1 MVRALIQRAAICI
14 LLVLPWISPL
24 ASGPSPS
31 VDSFLI
37 SWSCA
42 IGVAA
47 ILYRPSVGW
56 ITSLWILATI
66 LASLATLSRAPTL
79 WVIALVAFLVAGTSS
94 VAKTQ
99 LGKPAL
105 ADSQPVASLAPLV
118 VAAVATAATINS
130 LFALLQQFG
139 QAHWFYPLI
148 NTAQAGD
155 VYGNLRQ
162 RNQMATLTA
171 LGMVSIIWLRGV
183 GARNWLVLPV
193 LMLLAAANAATV
205 SRTGAVLLVLVGIAL
220 WIRRRNLTT
229 LVETSAMA
237 CGYALMIW
245 TMQGGETAITRAAE
259 VQIQCGSRLIL
270 WSNVMELVQQ
280 RPLTGWGWGH
290 LDEAHFLRLYA
301 GRRFCEIP
309 DNAHNLPLHLAVE
322 LGVPMA
328 AGLLALCLWGVWKAR
343 PWAEQDRNKLW
354 AWVVLSMI
362 GVHSLLEYPLW
373 YGPFQVLA
381 LIAVILLAGRPL
393 HALRHSWLC
402 ASSLVGPALAVCA
415 ALLMSA
421 AWEYHR
427 VSQLYLHSER
437 RSPLYSDNTFQ
448 KVSWSVFFSDQL
460 DFAILTTRRITRD
473 NAASTAEMAKSL
485 LAYSPEPRVVEL
497 LVQSLSLLGRDAE
510 ARFYAE
516 RFQAAYPEEYSRW
529 LARSQPAE

>member
-1 MVRALIQRAAICI
+1 MIQPAAICI

-31 VDSFLI
+31 VDSLLI

-47 ILYRPSVGW
+47 ILCRPSVGW

-79 WVIALVAFLVAGTSS
+79 WVIAVVAFLVAGGWS

-105 ADSQPVASLAPLV
+105 AGSQPVASLAPLV

-148 NTAQAGD
+148 NSAHPGEA
-155 VYGNLRQ
+155 YGNLRQ

-171 LGMVSIIWLRGV
+171 LGMVSIVWLRGI
-183 GARNWLVLPV
+183 GAKNWLALPA
-193 LMLLAAANAATV
+193 LFMLAAANAATA
-205 SRTGAVLLVLVGIAL
+205 SRTGLVLVAMLGVAL
-220 WIRRRNLTT
+220 WIRQRSRVT
-229 LVETSAMA
+229 LLDTLAVGF
-237 CGYALMIW
+237 GYGLMVW
-245 TMQGGETAITRAAE
+245 FLRGGETAITRAVEA
-259 VQIQCGSRLIL
+259 QISCGSRLIL
-270 WSNVMELVQQ
+270 WANALELIQQ
-280 RPLTGWGWGH
+280 RPITGWGWGR
-290 LDEAHFLRLYA
+290 LDEAYFLRLFA
-301 GRRFCEIP
+301 GPRSCEMP

-393 HALRHSWLC
+393 QALSHSWLC
-402 ASSLVGPALAVCA
+402 APSLVGPALAVCA
-415 ALLMSA
+415 ALLVSA
-421 AWEYHR
+421 AWDYHR

-448 KVSWSVFFSDQL
+448 KVSWSVFFSEQL

-473 NAASTAEMAKSL
+473 NAASTAEIARSL

-516 RFQAAYPEEYSRW
+516 RFQAAYPQEYARW

>member
-1 MVRALIQRAAICI
+1 MERPLIPQAAVGI

-31 VDSFLI
+31 VDSFLV

-47 ILYRPSVGW
+47 ILCRHRPGW
-56 ITSLWILATI
+56 ITGLWVLGV
-66 LASLATLSRAPTL
+66 LMASLAGLSQAPTFWL
-79 WVIALVAFLVAGTSS
+79 IALSVLLVAWSWSVRRHQSS
-94 VAKTQ
+94 NRRWVGS
-99 LGKPAL
+99 LPH
-105 ADSQPVASLAPLV
+105 ASTVPLV
-118 VAAVATAATINS
+118 VGALAASATVNS
-130 LFALLQQFG
+130 LFALLQHFG

-220 WIRRRNLTT
+220 WIRRRSLTT
-229 LVETSAMA
+229 LVDTLAMA
-237 CGYALMIW
+237 CGYALLTW
-245 TMQGGETAITRAAE
+245 TIQGGETAITRAAE
-259 VQIQCGSRLIL
+259 VQILCWSRLIL
-270 WSNVMELVQQ
+270 WSNVMELIQQ
-280 RPLTGWGWGH
+280 RPFTGWGWGH
-290 LDEAHFLRLYA
+290 LDEAHFLQLYA
-301 GRRFCEIP
+301 GRRFCEIL

-322 LGVPMA
+322 LGVPVA
-328 AGLLALCLWGVWKAR
+328 AGLLALCLWGVWKGR
-343 PWAEQDRNKLW
+343 PWAEQDRNRIW
-354 AWVVLSMI
+354 AWAMLSLI

-393 HALRHSWLC
+393 QALSHSWLC
-402 ASSLVGPALAVCA
+402 APSLVGPALAVCA
-415 ALLMSA
+415 ALLVSA
-421 AWEYHR
+421 AWDYHR

-473 NAASTAEMAKSL
+473 NAASTAELARSL

-516 RFQAAYPEEYSRW
+516 RFQAAYPEEYARW
-529 LARSQPAE
+529 MARSQPAE

>member
-1 MVRALIQRAAICI
+1 MERALIPQAAVGI

-31 VDSFLI
+31 VDSFLV

-42 IGVAA
+42 VGVAA

-56 ITSLWILATI
+56 NTRLGILGAILAC
-66 LASLATLSRAPTL
+66 LATLSRAPTL
-79 WVIALVAFLVAGTSS
+79 WVIAVVALLVAGSWS

-99 LGKPAL
+99 PGKSAL
-105 ADSQPVASLAPLV
+105 ADSQPVASLATLV

-139 QAHWFYPLI
+139 QAHWLYPLI
-148 NTAQAGD
+148 NTAQPGD

-220 WIRRRNLTT
+220 WIRQRNLTT

-270 WSNVMELVQQ
+270 WSNVMELIQQ

-301 GRRFCEIP
+301 GRRFCEIL

-322 LGVPMA
+322 LGVPVA
-328 AGLLALCLWGVWKAR
+328 AGLLALCLWGVWKGR
-343 PWAEQDRNKLW
+343 PWAEQDRNRIW
-354 AWVVLSMI
+354 AWAMLALI
-362 GVHSLLEYPLW
+362 GVHSLVEYPLW

-381 LIAVILLAGRPL
+381 LIAVILLVGRPL
-393 HALRHSWLC
+393 QALRHSWLC
-402 ASSLVGPALAVCA
+402 PPSLVGPALAVCA
-415 ALLMSA
+415 ALLVSA
-421 AWEYHR
+421 AWDYHR

-448 KVSWSVFFSDQL
+448 KVSWSVFFSNQL
-460 DFAILTTRRITRD
+460 DFAVLTTRRITRD
-473 NAASTAEMAKSL
+473 NAASTAEMARTL
-485 LAYSPEPRVVEL
+485 LAYSPEPRMVEL
-497 LVQSLSLLGRDAE
+497 FVQSLSLLGRDAE

-516 RFQAAYPEEYSRW
+516 RFQAAYPEEYARW